1 MMADR
6 RQVAIEMQ
14 SARRDAID
22 YLTNTGDPVELTIDN
37 VRKYTI
43 KMYNLHQTL
52 VSAVVN
58 KK

>member
-1 MMADR
+1 MADR